1 MYLVSLSSYL
11 LQGSNPPGGFGGD
24 ALINYLL
31 MIGLIFL
38 VFYFLVFRPERKR
51 KANLQMMINELK
63 AGDKIITIGG
73 IHGTVAGVT
82 DKTIVLRISEQVK
95 IEISRQAVGTVVKPE
110 AESGEIEKK

>member
-1 MYLVSLSSYL
+1 MHLVSLSSYF
-11 LQGSNPPGGFGGD
+11 LQDASPTGGFGGD

-51 KANLQMMINELK
+51 KASLQTMINELK
-63 AGDKIITIGG
+63 AGDKIVTIGG
-73 IHGTVAGVT
+73 IHGTVSGVT
-82 DKTIVLRISEQVK
+82 DKTVVLRVSEQVK

-110 AESGEIEKK
+110 AESAEIEKK